1 MLNLVRPQYF
11 IPIHGELRQLKAH
24 ARLAQQLGIPPQNT
38 FIVENGYVIEFDDGE
53 GRIGERVPGGY
64 VYVDGSTVGDISPE
78 VLRDREVL
86 SRDGFVVAIVQ
97 KDGETG
103 QVQGRPEIITRGFVV
118 EHEAEDLI
126 IGAEDAVLKTV
137 QRNDANG
144 RPLRDKVKDVLAEY
158 LYHETRRRPMVIP
171 VVLE

>member
-1 MLNLVRPQYF
+1 MLYDPIAPVHVSGHASQEEHKLMLNLVRPQYF

-97 KDGETG
+97 ARQRDG
-103 QVQGRPEIITRGFVV
+103 P
-118 EHEAEDLI
+118 
-126 IGAEDAVLKTV
+126 GAGPAGDHHARV
-137 QRNDANG
+137 
-144 RPLRDKVKDVLAEY
+144 
-158 LYHETRRRPMVIP
+158 RR
-171 VVLE
+171 

>member
-1 MLNLVRPQYF
+1 
-11 IPIHGELRQLKAH
+11 LRQLKAH
-24 ARLAQQLGIPPQNT
+24 ARLAHQLGIPTQNT

-97 KDGETG
+97 RDSDTG
-103 QVQGRPEIITRGFVV
+103 QAQGRPEIITRGFVV
-118 EHEAEDLI
+118 EHEAQDLI
-126 IGAEDAVLKTV
+126 VGAEDAVLKAV
-137 QRNDANG
+137 QGGAPNG
-144 RPLRDKVKDVLAEY
+144 APSGGGKGLRDKVKDALTEY
-158 LYHETRRRPMVIP
+158 LYHETKRRPMVIP